1 MSETSVSNVSF
12 KRPVVAGADNKNSGV
27 RVNVPAKSAA
37 DSVELSTKGKSDE
50 KKKPDYVK
58 IGLSVLGAA
67 ACIYGGV
74 KLFKY
79 FKGKPGGGGSSGGG
93 GGAAG
98 KVEPKKPKVDISK
111 SETGSKGN
119 ADGVSDGAKSASAPK
134 TGVAEESP
142 KILKADN
149 AGGASENAAEK
160 TSGLGENGAGNAD
173 ALKTGNG
180 NAVAD
185 SAGGSAELKAPSEN
199 ISSAAPKTDA
209 AGEPLKTV
217 KSDNAGGA
225 SESAA
230 ENSSKT
236 GSGLKTDAAENTS
249 KTLGT
254 GEVPKTDNAVEPQQK
269 KIVSVSEK
277 QKLPELETGTFKPD
291 KPLDYAEFLK
301 TASADKKLLLDK
313 TASGLNKKYNI
324 VDEKSIEDIK
334 PAALASLAMTAFLL
348 QSGFLSDDKDIKLLS
363 DAEFLDNCGAELT
376 DGKRENLNKPVT
388 ELLNGISNETIDNCQ
403 NLPVEAKSY
412 LKERF
417 DVLKEN
423 FAYIDFDSWVDG
435 AGEEN
440 SEVSELQKPAEAQ
453 GENTVSVEQTPNVEQ
468 LAPVEQLTPVEQLAP
483 VEQAVS
489 VEQPVAVEK
498 IDPKTVIFVPN
509 APDDYDYKESSADVQ
524 PEKIYDYNPKTG
536 SVSEKPVPTQ
546 RDAESFVRK
555 GFDILTE
562 SVQNVQRAH
571 KSDAEKTKTSSL
583 NPGQLYPGAIIAGQT
598 SKATDRQNSVNTV
611 DFGSTQSPAY
621 TVAFNNNI
629 PENYGYEDLD
639 ESFRRNQEQ
648 SDEAAKKQR
657 ERDEEFWNNMNAA
670 ATGAYAVDNLTGQSI
685 NSGVDN
691 IYSDNSIITGYNSSP
706 EPQPFDY
713 NPNDSMFGTSTGSDY
728 EYPDPLNNSDTDY
741 TATDLL
747 GGGDYLSG
755 NVGDYGSDF

>member
-50 KKKPDYVK
+50 KKKPNYVK

-79 FKGKPGGGGSSGGG
+79 FKGKPGGGSSGGG

-134 TGVAEESP
+134 TGVAEEPP
-142 KILKADN
+142 KTLKADN

-160 TSGLGENGAGNAD
+160 TSGLGENGAGNAN
-173 ALKTGNG
+173 ALKTDKGN
-180 NAVAD
+180 
-185 SAGGSAELKAPSEN
+185 
-199 ISSAAPKTDA
+199 
-209 AGEPLKTV
+209 TV
-217 KSDNAGGA
+217 PDNTGGA

-230 ENSSKT
+230 ENSSKA

-249 KTLGT
+249 KTLGA

-277 QKLPELETGTFKPD
+277 QKLPELETDTFKPD
-291 KPLDYAEFLK
+291 KPLVYTEFLK
-301 TASADKKLLLDK
+301 TASAENKLQLDK
-313 TASGLNKKYNI
+313 TASVLNKKYNI
-324 VDEKSIEDIK
+324 VDEKSLDDIK
-334 PAALASLAMTAFLL
+334 SAVLDSLVMTAFLT
-348 QSGFLSDDKDIKLLS
+348 QSGLFADEKDIDLLS
-363 DAEFLDNCGAELT
+363 EAEFLDKCCAELT
-376 DGKRENLNKPVT
+376 DGKREHLNKPVT
-388 ELLNGISNETIDNCQ
+388 KLLDGISDETIDKCQ
-403 NLPVEAKSY
+403 NLSGEARSH

-417 DVLKEN
+417 DALKEN

-440 SEVSELQKPAEAQ
+440 PEVSESSEPEEA
-453 GENTVSVEQTPNVEQ
+453 
-468 LAPVEQLTPVEQLAP
+468 
-483 VEQAVS
+483 
-489 VEQPVAVEK
+489 
-498 IDPKTVIFVPN
+498 PKTRQVSETLVSRENFSSTQNSYQTDAADLNNNNSV
-509 APDDYDYKESSADVQ
+509 SADYGQ
-524 PEKIYDYNPKTG
+524 E
-536 SVSEKPVPTQ
+536 
-546 RDAESFVRK
+546 
-555 GFDILTE
+555 DI
-562 SVQNVQRAH
+562 
-571 KSDAEKTKTSSL
+571 
-583 NPGQLYPGAIIAGQT
+583 
-598 SKATDRQNSVNTV
+598 
-611 DFGSTQSPAY
+611 
-621 TVAFNNNI
+621 
-629 PENYGYEDLD
+629 D

-648 SDEAAKKQR
+648 REEAAKKQR
-657 ERDEEFWNNMNAA
+657 ERDEEFCNNINTA
-670 ATGAYAVDNLTGQSI
+670 ATGAYAVDTLTAQQSV

-691 IYSDNSIITGYNSSP
+691 IYSDNSIITGYNHSP

-713 NPNDSMFGTSTGSDY
+713 DTNNSMFGTSTYSDY
-728 EYPDPLNNSDTDY
+728 ENQNLSLNNYGTDY
-741 TATDLL
+741 TGTDLL

>member
-37 DSVELSTKGKSDE
+37 DSVELSMKGKSDE
-50 KKKPDYVK
+50 KKKPNYVK

-74 KLFKY
+74 KLYKY
-79 FKGKPGGGGSSGGG
+79 FKGKPGGGSSGGG

-111 SETGSKGN
+111 PEAGNNAESIANGTGT
-119 ADGVSDGAKSASAPK
+119 PK
-134 TGVAEESP
+134 TGAGKGV
-142 KILKADN
+142 ADN
-149 AGGASENAAEK
+149 AGSAEK
-160 TSGLGENGAGNAD
+160 ASNLGENGAGNAD
-173 ALKTGNG
+173 ALKAGNG
-180 NAVAD
+180 NAFAD
-185 SAGGSAELKAPSEN
+185 GAGGSVELKASSEN
-199 ISSAAPKTDA
+199 ISSAAPKTDN

-225 SESAA
+225 SANAA
-230 ENSSKT
+230 ENSSKA
-236 GSGLKTDAAENTS
+236 GSGLKTDAAENAS
-249 KTLGT
+249 KTSGA

-269 KIVSVSEK
+269 KTVSASEK

-301 TASADKKLLLDK
+301 TASADKKLLLDV

-334 PAALASLAMTAFLL
+334 PAALASLTMTAFLL

-376 DGKRENLNKPVT
+376 EGKREDLNQPVT
-388 ELLNGISNETIDNCQ
+388 KLLDGISNEMIDKCQ
-403 NLPVEAKSY
+403 NLSGEARSH

-417 DVLKEN
+417 DALKEN

-440 SEVSELQKPAEAQ
+440 PEVSESAEAQ

-468 LAPVEQLTPVEQLAP
+468 LAPVEQT
-483 VEQAVS
+483 VS

-498 IDPKTVIFVPN
+498 IDPKTVNFVPN

-546 RDAESFVRK
+546 RDAESVVRK

-562 SVQNVQRAH
+562 SAQTIQRAH
-571 KSDAEKTKTSSL
+571 KSDAGKTKTSSL
-583 NPGQLYPGAIIAGQT
+583 NPRLLYPGAIIAGQT
-598 SKATDRQNSVNTV
+598 SKATDSQNSVNTV

-621 TVAFNNNI
+621 AVAFNNNI
-629 PENYGYEDLD
+629 SENHGYEDID

-657 ERDEEFWNNMNAA
+657 ERDEEFCNNINTAA
-670 ATGAYAVDNLTGQSI
+670 ATGAYAVDTLTAQQSV
-685 NSGVDN
+685 NSGVDD

-713 NPNDSMFGTSTGSDY
+713 DTNNSMFGSTSGSDY
-728 EYPDPLNNSDTDY
+728 ENQNLSLNNYGTDY
-741 TATDLL
+741 TGTDLL

>member
-37 DSVELSTKGKSDE
+37 DSVELSMKGKSDE
-50 KKKPDYVK
+50 KKKPNYVK

-79 FKGKPGGGGSSGGG
+79 FKGKPGGGGAAGGG

-134 TGVAEESP
+134 TGVAEEPP
-142 KILKADN
+142 KTLKA
-149 AGGASENAAEK
+149 
-160 TSGLGENGAGNAD
+160 
-173 ALKTGNG
+173 
-180 NAVAD
+180 
-185 SAGGSAELKAPSEN
+185 
-199 ISSAAPKTDA
+199 
-209 AGEPLKTV
+209 
-217 KSDNAGGA
+217 DNAGGA

-249 KTLGT
+249 KTLGA

-269 KIVSVSEK
+269 KSVSVSEK

-291 KPLDYAEFLK
+291 KPLGYTEFLK
-301 TASADKKLLLDK
+301 TASAENKLLLDK
-313 TASGLNKKYNI
+313 TASVLNKKYNI
-324 VDEKSIEDIK
+324 VDEKSFDDIK
-334 PAALASLAMTAFLL
+334 QAALDSLVMMAFLT
-348 QSGFLSDDKDIKLLS
+348 QSGLFADEKDIDLLS
-363 DAEFLDNCGAELT
+363 EAEFLDKCGAELT
-376 DGKRENLNKPVT
+376 DGKREHLNKPVT
-388 ELLNGISNETIDNCQ
+388 KLLGGISNETIDKCQ
-403 NLPVEAKSY
+403 NLSGEARSH

-417 DVLKEN
+417 DALKEN

-440 SEVSELQKPAEAQ
+440 PEVSELSESAEAQ

-468 LAPVEQLTPVEQLAP
+468 LAPVEQT
-483 VEQAVS
+483 VS

-498 IDPKTVIFVPN
+498 IDPKTVNFVPN

-546 RDAESFVRK
+546 RDAESVVRK
-555 GFDILTE
+555 GFDVLKE
-562 SVQNVQRAH
+562 SAQTIQRAH
-571 KSDAEKTKTSSL
+571 KSDAGKTKTSSL
-583 NPGQLYPGAIIAGQT
+583 NPGLLYPGAIIAGQT
-598 SKATDRQNSVNTV
+598 SNATDSQNSVNTV
-611 DFGSTQSPAY
+611 DFGSTQSPTY

-629 PENYGYEDLD
+629 AENHGYEDID

-648 SDEAAKKQR
+648 LDEAAKKQR
-657 ERDEEFWNNMNAA
+657 ERDEEFCNNINTAA
-670 ATGAYAVDNLTGQSI
+670 ATGAYAVDTLTAQQSV
-685 NSGVDN
+685 NSGVDD

-713 NPNDSMFGTSTGSDY
+713 DTNNSMFGSTSGSDS
-728 EYPDPLNNSDTDY
+728 EYQDLSLNNYGAGYPNTYGYDTD
-741 TATDLL
+741 D
-747 GGGDYLSG
+747 LSG
-755 NVGDYGSDF
+755 NVDDFGGGLGF

>member
-50 KKKPDYVK
+50 KKKPNYVK

-79 FKGKPGGGGSSGGG
+79 FKGKPGGGSSGGG

-134 TGVAEESP
+134 TGVAEEPP
-142 KILKADN
+142 KTLKADN

-160 TSGLGENGAGNAD
+160 ASNLGENGAGNAN
-173 ALKTGNG
+173 ALKTDKGN
-180 NAVAD
+180 
-185 SAGGSAELKAPSEN
+185 
-199 ISSAAPKTDA
+199 
-209 AGEPLKTV
+209 TV
-217 KSDNAGGA
+217 PDNTGGA

-230 ENSSKT
+230 ENSSKA

-249 KTLGT
+249 KTLGA

-277 QKLPELETGTFKPD
+277 QKLPELETDTFKPD
-291 KPLDYAEFLK
+291 KPLVYTEFLK
-301 TASADKKLLLDK
+301 TASAENKLQLDK
-313 TASGLNKKYNI
+313 TASVLNKKYNI
-324 VDEKSIEDIK
+324 VDEKSLDDIK
-334 PAALASLAMTAFLL
+334 SAVLDSLVMTAFLT
-348 QSGFLSDDKDIKLLS
+348 QSGLFADEKDIDLLS
-363 DAEFLDNCGAELT
+363 EAEFLDKCCAELT
-376 DGKRENLNKPVT
+376 DGKREHLNKPVT
-388 ELLNGISNETIDNCQ
+388 ELLDGISDETIDKCQ
-403 NLPVEAKSY
+403 NLSGEARSH

-417 DVLKEN
+417 EALKEN
-423 FAYIDFDSWVDG
+423 FAYFDLDG
-435 AGEEN
+435 LFDETGEEN
-440 SEVSELQKPAEAQ
+440 PEVSESAEAQ
-453 GENTVSVEQTPNVEQ
+453 GENIVSVEQTPN
-468 LAPVEQLTPVEQLAP
+468 VEQLAP

-509 APDDYDYKESSADVQ
+509 ASDNHDYKESAEA
-524 PEKIYDYNPKTG
+524 PTEKIYDYDLKTRR
-536 SVSEKPVPTQ
+536 VSETPVPTQ

-555 GFDILTE
+555 GFDVLKE
-562 SVQNVQRAH
+562 SAQTIQRAH
-571 KSDAEKTKTSSL
+571 KSDAGKTKTSSL
-583 NPGQLYPGAIIAGQT
+583 NPGLLYPGAIIAGQT
-598 SKATDRQNSVNTV
+598 SNATDSKNSVNTV
-611 DFGSTQSPAY
+611 DFGSMQSPAY

-629 PENYGYEDLD
+629 TENHGYEDID

-648 SDEAAKKQR
+648 RDEAAKKQR
-657 ERDEEFWNNMNAA
+657 ERDEEFCNNINTA
-670 ATGAYAVDNLTGQSI
+670 ATGAYAVDTLTGQPI

-713 NPNDSMFGTSTGSDY
+713 DQNNSMFGTSTYSDY
-728 EYPDPLNNSDTDY
+728 ENQNLSLNNYGTDY
-741 TATDLL
+741 TGTDLL
-747 GGGDYLSG
+747 GGGDY
-755 NVGDYGSDF
+755 

>member
-50 KKKPDYVK
+50 KKKPNYVK

-79 FKGKPGGGGSSGGG
+79 FKGKPGGGGAAGGG

-119 ADGVSDGAKSASAPK
+119 AGSAAAPK
-134 TGVAEESP
+134 T
-142 KILKADN
+142 DN

-173 ALKTGNG
+173 ALKAGNG

-185 SAGGSAELKAPSEN
+185 
-199 ISSAAPKTDA
+199 
-209 AGEPLKTV
+209 
-217 KSDNAGGA
+217 GA
-225 SESAA
+225 NTA
-230 ENSSKT
+230 ENSSKA
-236 GSGLKTDAAENTS
+236 GSGLKTDAAENAS
-249 KTLGT
+249 KTSGA
-254 GEVPKTDNAVEPQQK
+254 GEVPKTDNAAEPQQK
-269 KIVSVSEK
+269 KIVSVSER
-277 QKLPELETGTFKPD
+277 QKLPELETSTFKPD

-301 TASADKKLLLDK
+301 TASADKKLFLDV

-334 PAALASLAMTAFLL
+334 PAALASLAMMTFLL

-363 DAEFLDNCGAELT
+363 EAEFLDNCGAELT
-376 DGKRENLNKPVT
+376 EGKREDLNQPVT

-417 DVLKEN
+417 DALKEN
-423 FAYIDFDSWVDG
+423 FAYFDLDVLFGDDVD
-435 AGEEN
+435 EEN

-453 GENTVSVEQTPNVEQ
+453 GEKTITVEQTPNVEQ
-468 LAPVEQLTPVEQLAP
+468 LAPVEQT
-483 VEQAVS
+483 VS

-498 IDPKTVIFVPN
+498 IDPKTVNFEPN

-524 PEKIYDYNPKTG
+524 PEKVYDYDLKTG
-536 SVSEKPVPTQ
+536 QVSENPLSPQRNVEPV
-546 RDAESFVRK
+546 VRK

-562 SVQNVQRAH
+562 PVQNVQRAH

-583 NPGQLYPGAIIAGQT
+583 NPGLLYPGAIIAEQT
-598 SKATDRQNSVNTV
+598 SKATDSQNSVNTV
-611 DFGSTQSPAY
+611 DFGSTQSPTYIADLH
-621 TVAFNNNI
+621 NNN
-629 PENYGYEDLD
+629 PVAADYGQEDID
-639 ESFRRNQEQ
+639 KSFRQNQEQ
-648 SDEAAKKQR
+648 LDEAAKKQR
-657 ERDEEFWNNMNAA
+657 ERDEEFYNNMNAA
-670 ATGAYAVDNLTGQSI
+670 ATTAYAVDNLTGQSI

-713 NPNDSMFGTSTGSDY
+713 DPNNSIFGTSSYSDY
-728 EYPDPLNNSDTDY
+728 ENQNLSLNNYGTDY
-741 TATDLL
+741 TGTDLPP
-747 GGGDYLSG
+747 GSG
-755 NVGDYGSDF
+755 MI

>member
-37 DSVELSTKGKSDE
+37 DSVELSMKGKSDE

-58 IGLSVLGAA
+58 IGLGVLGAA

-74 KLFKY
+74 KLYKY
-79 FKGKPGGGGSSGGG
+79 FKGKPGGGSSGGG

-119 ADGVSDGAKSASAPK
+119 ADSVADGAKSASAPK
-134 TGVAEESP
+134 TGVAEEPP
-142 KILKADN
+142 KTLKADN
-149 AGGASENAAEK
+149 AGGASESAAEK
-160 TSGLGENGAGNAD
+160 TSGLGENGAGNAN
-173 ALKTGNG
+173 ALKTDKGN
-180 NAVAD
+180 
-185 SAGGSAELKAPSEN
+185 
-199 ISSAAPKTDA
+199 
-209 AGEPLKTV
+209 TV
-217 KSDNAGGA
+217 PDNTGGA
-225 SESAA
+225 SENAA

-249 KTLGT
+249 KTLGA

-269 KIVSVSEK
+269 KIVSASEK
-277 QKLPELETGTFKPD
+277 QKLPELETSTFKPD
-291 KPLDYAEFLK
+291 KPLVYTEFLK
-301 TASADKKLLLDK
+301 TASAENKLQLDK
-313 TASGLNKKYNI
+313 TASVLNKKYNI
-324 VDEKSIEDIK
+324 VDEKSLDDIK
-334 PAALASLAMTAFLL
+334 SAVLDSLVMTAFLT
-348 QSGFLSDDKDIKLLS
+348 QSGLFADEKDIDLLS
-363 DAEFLDNCGAELT
+363 EAEFLDKCGAELT
-376 DGKRENLNKPVT
+376 DGKREHLNKPVT
-388 ELLNGISNETIDNCQ
+388 EFLDGISDETIDKCQ
-403 NLPVEAKSY
+403 NLSGEARSH

-417 DVLKEN
+417 EALKEN
-423 FAYIDFDSWVDG
+423 FKYFDFDSCFDG

-489 VEQPVAVEK
+489 VEQLVAVEK

-509 APDDYDYKESSADVQ
+509 TPDDYDYKEASADVQ

-555 GFDILTE
+555 GFDVLKE
-562 SVQNVQRAH
+562 SAQTIQRAH
-571 KSDAEKTKTSSL
+571 KSDAGKTKTSSL
-583 NPGQLYPGAIIAGQT
+583 NPGLLYPGAIIAGQT
-598 SKATDRQNSVNTV
+598 SKATDSQNSVNTV

-621 TVAFNNNI
+621 AVAFNNNI
-629 PENYGYEDLD
+629 PENYGYEDID

-648 SDEAAKKQR
+648 REEAAKKQR
-657 ERDEEFWNNMNAA
+657 ERDEESWNNINAA
-670 ATGAYAVDNLTGQSI
+670 AGAYAVDNLTGQQPI

-713 NPNDSMFGTSTGSDY
+713 DTNNSMFGSTSGSDY
-728 EYPDPLNNSDTDY
+728 ENQNLSLNNYGMDY
-741 TATDLL
+741 TGTDLL
-747 GGGDYLSG
+747 GGGDSLSG